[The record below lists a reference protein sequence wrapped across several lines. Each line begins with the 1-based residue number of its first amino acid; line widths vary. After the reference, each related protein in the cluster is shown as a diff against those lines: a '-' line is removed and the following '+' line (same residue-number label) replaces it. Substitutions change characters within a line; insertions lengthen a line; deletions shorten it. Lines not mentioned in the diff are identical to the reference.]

1 MSLTL
6 QTAIPLAQ
14 LGSRFLLACP
24 LSHCKLTE
32 YLMIPFAFPE
42 GAQKGWNCCGYRRW
56 AAGLV
61 LIQSRL
67 ASVLSPEAPPNWKP
81 WKTVWSWGDSRAGR
95 RGHLGASRH
104 QGGAVEE
111 ENEVLSWCQMTILC
125 STMET
130 EGSHSHEVLGSD
142 AGPHKDCGTVKPER
156 TSFLFCYQISIL
168 QIEQLQRCL

>member
-24 LSHCKLTE
+24 LSHCKINE
-32 YLMIPFAFPE
+32 YLIIPFAFPE

-61 LIQSRL
+61 LIWSRL
-67 ASVLSPEAPPNWKP
+67 AGVLSPEAPPNWKP

-104 QGGAVEE
+104 QGGAGGRKKAECWAGVRWLHSAVRWKLKAPTHMKRLARMQVRTRTVERWSQKE
-111 ENEVLSWCQMTILC
+111 PHFSFVL
-125 STMET
+125 
-130 EGSHSHEVLGSD
+130 
-142 AGPHKDCGTVKPER
+142 K
-156 TSFLFCYQISIL
+156 
-168 QIEQLQRCL
+168 